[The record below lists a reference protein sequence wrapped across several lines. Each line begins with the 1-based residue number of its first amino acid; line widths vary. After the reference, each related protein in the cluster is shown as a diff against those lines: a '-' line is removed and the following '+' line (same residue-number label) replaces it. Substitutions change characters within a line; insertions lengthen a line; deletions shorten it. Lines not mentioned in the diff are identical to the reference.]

1 MKWTAWATLAAL
13 AVYFWTVV
21 NAARARV
28 RYKVAAPSMEGPLQ
42 FQSAQRA
49 QVNTVEQ
56 LVLFLPALWLCAY
69 LLGDRW
75 AALGGAAWV
84 AGRVLY
90 ALAYYKNPASRA
102 PGFILTL
109 LSSVALMVGAAAG
122 LLLR

>member
-28 RYKVAAPSMEGPLQ
+28 KYKVTAPSMEGPLQ
-42 FQSAQRA
+42 FQSAQRV

-75 AALGGAAWV
+75 AALGGAVWV
-84 AGRVLY
+84 VGRVLY
-90 ALAYYKNPASRA
+90 ARAYYQNPGRRA

-109 LSSVALMVGAAAG
+109 LSSVALALGAAAG

>member
-28 RYKVAAPSMEGPLQ
+28 KYKVTAPSMEGPLQ
-42 FQSAQRA
+42 FQSAQRV

-75 AALGGAAWV
+75 AALGGAVWV
-84 AGRVLY
+84 VGRVLY
-90 ALAYYKNPASRA
+90 ARAYYKNPARRA

-109 LSSVALMVGAAAG
+109 LSSVALALGAAAG